1 MSMNLTRKKDYQ
13 ENFQRVIF
21 MIMVNKLMNSDLTRY
36 YKIKVDKH
44 KEIRIRK
51 YQLINH
57 KIIF

>member
-1 MSMNLTRKKDYQ
+1 MIFMSMNLIRKKDQQ

-51 YQLINH
+51 YQ
-57 KIIF
+57 